1 MSNKTT
7 VAVIGATIWGNRGAE
22 AMLVT
27 SIGQVREMHPDT
39 QFVIFSY
46 LPKRDRSLINDK
58 AIRVYDARPLALVLK
73 YFPAAMLCWLFAL
86 IRIRLPDFVLPKAI
100 RDLRQSDMLLDISG
114 ISFADKRIKFL
125 PFNILNIW
133 PAFLLRV
140 PVVKLA
146 QAVGPF
152 NNPLNRWCSR
162 LFLARCHHIYA
173 RGKATAAHLTQLGLA
188 QAKWTLAPDI
198 AFLYKQEYSLSDEN
212 DDLVNQLLEELT
224 ALRSKDRMII
234 GLVPSSLVYQQMG
247 KLGRDYVLQFL
258 KLIRDLDT
266 DYHYVVLPNA
276 TREGSTKTRN
286 NDLAVIDL
294 LEMRAERELP
304 AEAIQRLHFVNY
316 DINTASSR
324 KIIEDCDL
332 IVTSRFHGMISGLCL
347 RVPVVVIGWSH
358 KYKEILD
365 EFDMGHLALD
375 FANPE
380 LDASQL
386 AYDAIENRLQ
396 LGKQITDNLP
406 SVRTAAEQ
414 QFVNLQSLLH

>member
-1 MSNKTT
+1 MSKKTA
-7 VAVIGATIWGNRGAE
+7 VGVIGATIWGNRGAE

-27 SIGQVREMHPDT
+27 SIGKVREMRPDA

-46 LPKRDRSLINDK
+46 LPKRDSSLINDK
-58 AIRVYDARPLALVLK
+58 AISVFDARPLPLVLT
-73 YFPAAMLCWLFAL
+73 YFPFAMLCWLFA
-86 IRIRLPDFVLPKAI
+86 IFRIRLPDFMLPKAI
-100 RDLRQSDMLLDISG
+100 RALRQCDILLDING
-114 ISFADKRIKFL
+114 ISFADKRIKYL
-125 PFNILNIW
+125 PFNILHIW
-133 PAFLLRV
+133 PAFLLKVR
-140 PVVKLA
+140 VVKLA

-152 NNPLNRWCSR
+152 KNPLTRLSSR
-162 LFLARCHHIYA
+162 LFMTRCYHIYA
-173 RGKATAAHLTQLGLA
+173 RGKATASHLTQLGMS
-188 QAKWTLAPDI
+188 QSKWTLAPDI
-198 AFLYKQEYSLSDEN
+198 AFLYKPEYSLSDEN

-234 GLVPSSLVYQQMG
+234 GLLPSSLVYQQMG

-266 DYHYVVLPNA
+266 DYQFVVLPNA

-304 AEAIQRLHFVNY
+304 TEAIQRLHFVNY

-324 KIIEDCDL
+324 KIIENCDL

-386 AYDAIENRLQ
+386 AYDAIENRVQ
-396 LGKQITDNLP
+396 LGKQISDNLP
-406 SVRTAAEQ
+406 SVRAAAEQ
-414 QFVNLQSLLH
+414 QFVNLQSLLS